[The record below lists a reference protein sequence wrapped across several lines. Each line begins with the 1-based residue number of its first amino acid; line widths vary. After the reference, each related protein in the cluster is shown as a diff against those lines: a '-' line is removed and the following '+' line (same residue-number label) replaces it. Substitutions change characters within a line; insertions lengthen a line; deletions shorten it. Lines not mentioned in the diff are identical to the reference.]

1 MFCPNCGAEYAQ
13 KINYCKRCGATMT
26 TPTQTV
32 EVNVPRPRL
41 TGMFW
46 AVSSFSLIG
55 LIACFIAFTHLAD
68 RGLRDEHVFIPFVF
82 GLFFVFGISALL
94 IWQLARTVSVF
105 RDAVRTPK
113 SEPQPLPPVAAQAV
127 PQYQPPALAAPS
139 EPATS
144 ITDHTTRSFD
154 PVRLQEAEKRRPR
167 E

>member
-26 TPTQTV
+26 TPTNTV

-41 TGMFW
+41 TGIFG
-46 AVSSFSLIG
+46 AVSLFSLIG
-55 LIACFIAFTHLAD
+55 LIACFTAFTELAN
-68 RGLRDEHVFIPFVF
+68 RGLRDEHLFIPFIF

-94 IWQLARTVSVF
+94 IWQLARTVSIF
-105 RDAVRTPK
+105 RDAVRHPK
-113 SEPQPLPPVAAQAV
+113 SEPLPLPQ
-127 PQYQPPALAAPS
+127 PQYQPPQLVTPPEPLA
-139 EPATS
+139 S

-154 PVRLQEAEKRRPR
+154 PVYREAEKRRQH